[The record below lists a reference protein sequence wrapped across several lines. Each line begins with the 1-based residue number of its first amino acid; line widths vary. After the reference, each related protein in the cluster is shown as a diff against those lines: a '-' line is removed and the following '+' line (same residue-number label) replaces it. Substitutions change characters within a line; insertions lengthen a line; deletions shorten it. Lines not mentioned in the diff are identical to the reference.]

1 MEVISGPTPTYP
13 VWELLYI
20 GSLKRKFGAFQG
32 RFIILI
38 AVTVAAGEAF
48 AADNAGPADAVVAEN
63 GPIAQ
68 LRRDAEHGNETAE
81 YVLGCCYNGDRGF
94 VRNPAEAAKWWG
106 MAAAKGVADAQY
118 CLGLS
123 YYLGQGV
130 ARNVSEAAK
139 WWTLAANQDH
149 PDAQY
154 FLGLS
159 YRVGLGVPKNLTL
172 ASYWLNKSASHGNR
186 EALEMLKKMGAMPG

>member
-1 MEVISGPTPTYP
+1 
-13 VWELLYI
+13 LLYI
-20 GSLKRKFGAFQG
+20 APLKISFGAFSG
-32 RFIILI
+32 PFFVLI

-48 AADNAGPADAVVAEN
+48 AADNVTPADATVAEN
-63 GPIAQ
+63 SPIAQ

-94 VRNPAEAAKWWG
+94 ERNPAEAARWWG
-106 MAAAKGVADAQY
+106 LAAEKGVADAQY

-123 YYLGQGV
+123 YYLGEGV
-130 ARNVSEAAK
+130 AKDTSEAAK
-139 WWTLAANQDH
+139 WWTKAANQDH

-159 YRVGLGVPKNLTL
+159 YRSGVGVPKNPAL
-172 ASYWLNKSASHGNR
+172 ATYWLNRSASHGNR
-186 EALEMLKKMGAMPG
+186 EALEMLRKIGVTPG